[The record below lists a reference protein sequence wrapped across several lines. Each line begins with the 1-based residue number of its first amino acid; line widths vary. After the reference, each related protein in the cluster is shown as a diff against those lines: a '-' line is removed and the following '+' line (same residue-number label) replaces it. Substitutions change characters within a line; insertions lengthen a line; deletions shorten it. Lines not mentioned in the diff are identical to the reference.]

1 MEALCCGLSEGGSD
15 MKYRL
20 VRSGRKT
27 IALQVDRDGQ
37 IVVRA
42 PFRCSLAQIE
52 DVVRKHEAWIRK
64 QLQKKA
70 GEAGRR
76 VEITEQMRREGLKKA
91 RMIFPERTAYFA
103 SRMGVSYNRITIREQ
118 KTRWGSCSSKGN
130 LNFNWKLVLLPEA
143 LLDYVVVHELAHRL
157 EMNHS
162 DRFWRVVE
170 GQLPDYRSRRQ
181 LLRDV
186 GGKYI

>member
-1 MEALCCGLSEGGSD
+1 

-27 IALQVDRDGQ
+27 LALQVDRDGR
-37 IVVRA
+37 IIVRA
-42 PFRCSLAQIE
+42 PFKCSLAQIE
-52 DVVRKHEAWIRK
+52 GFVKKHETWVQK
-64 QLQKKA
+64 QLKKKA
-70 GEAGRR
+70 GEISQRA
-76 VEITEQMRREGLKKA
+76 EITEQMREEGLKKA
-91 RMIFPERTAYFA
+91 RMLLPERTAYFA

-118 KTRWGSCSSKGN
+118 KTRWGSCSSRGN

-162 DRFWRVVE
+162 DSFWRVVE
-170 GQLPDYRSRRQ
+170 EQLPDYRSRRQ